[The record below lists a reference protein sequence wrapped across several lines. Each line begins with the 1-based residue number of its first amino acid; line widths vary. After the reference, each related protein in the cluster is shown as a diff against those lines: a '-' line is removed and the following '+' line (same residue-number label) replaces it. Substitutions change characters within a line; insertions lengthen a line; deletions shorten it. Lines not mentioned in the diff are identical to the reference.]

1 MEQRLLNCGFTPQM
15 AVDIVTIYGSDK
27 AGLANY
33 VALVEFLHVSAV

>member
-15 AVDIVTIYGSDK
+15 VADIAAIYGSDE